1 MFLRVRVGFP
11 AFALRN
17 PMSESDF
24 DVASLAAYL
33 HITPQQVQ
41 KLAKRDEIPHRRVN
55 GKLQFPRPEIHHWME
70 ERMGVLDDVQ
80 LAAVEGRLEK
90 EHQASVVEDTT
101 VEVAKWLSVDSISV
115 PLAARTR
122 KSAISTMAQL
132 AAETGIL
139 WDADKMTAAVTA
151 REELQST
158 AMDNG
163 VALLHPR
170 RPLPSILGD
179 NLLALGIAGQGIPF
193 GGSRTLTDVFFL
205 VCSMD
210 DRSHL
215 RVLARI
221 ARIISNESLLEEIRA
236 AGDATSVYECIC
248 EAESNLT

>member
-1 MFLRVRVGFP
+1 MHCRLVLRDES
-11 AFALRN
+11 
-17 PMSESDF
+17 MTESDF

-33 HITPQQVQ
+33 HITPQQVE
-41 KLAKRDEIPHRRVN
+41 KLAKRDELPSRRVN

-70 ERMGVLDDVQ
+70 RRMGLLDDEQ
-80 LAAVEGRLEK
+80 LIAVEGRLQK
-90 EHQASVVEDTT
+90 DQANEDVLLSQWLRVEAIAT
-101 VEVAKWLSVDSISV
+101 

-122 KSAISTMAQL
+122 KSAISTMSEL
-132 AAETGIL
+132 ASQSGML
-139 WDADKMTAAVTA
+139 WDTEKMTSAVAA

-158 AMDNG
+158 ALDNG

-179 NLLALGIAGQGIPF
+179 NLLALGITGQGIPF

-205 VCSMD
+205 VCSLD

-221 ARIISNESLLEEIRA
+221 ARVIAMDNVLDDIRA
-236 AGDATSVYECIC
+236 AEDSTAVYQVVCA
-248 EAESNLT
+248 AEDQLA